1 MSLIKKSQLFVLFTL
16 GFSQLSSANV
26 IGTEYQNFNPTYS
39 GFDFTTVSSSQILRP
54 CLCNVGI
61 FFNWAKNTLTYSDTY
76 YATNT
81 DLKGVRAKDYLV
93 GADVSMGFGL
103 SKNWDFGLSLPFV
116 VTAHNEDP
124 YGVSYFNQFGLTEI
138 RPATKYRFMG
148 DDEGGMAVQLSAN
161 FNTIENNPF
170 SGKNPGATVN
180 LEIIGDTTLSSGTKL
195 GANIGYRKRN
205 SGAAITDPS
214 TGLPPPF
221 VPFKDSWI
229 ASLAVAHP
237 ITEATDLL
245 LEIIGSHSGKLNE
258 DDSARKAQQAT
269 EANLGFRNEWSKK
282 INIHGGLGTK
292 LASAQASP
300 DLRAYVGLNMSFG
313 PLCQTAATKKTEY
326 PFAVIE
332 QVPVGTS
339 PQTNL
344 SMPVTAKNIEG
355 YRWKMGSSMDIDC
368 QVEAGYSEEIPGH
381 MPIVQDIKDIPDG
394 GITLCALAK
403 NTDGVWQPLSRPT
416 VYKWIKAK
424 PQIKTG
430 QPPVAVVQNHP
441 VGMSDKT
448 ELEMPISAVN
458 PMDYQAYRWKI
469 GALSNIDCY
478 QEAGY
483 SDEIPGE
490 QPAITSVKDIPD
502 GGIRMCTVAKNNGGA
517 WQPFTRPTIVEWIKS
532 TPPVIIK
539 KDGYELF
546 RLSAEVLFDFDKDN
560 IRSLAQPELD
570 KINRYLKLK
579 PYKKVIIEGHTDAK
593 GSDSYNLDLSQR
605 RANQVKRWLI
615 EKYGVEGNKFTA
627 VGKGEA
633 FPVDTNETDEGRQ
646 RNRRVEFKIYR

>member
-1 MSLIKKSQLFVLFTL
+1 MSLIKKNIFIVILAL
-16 GFSQLSSANV
+16 GFSTSIKANV
-26 IGTEYQNFNPTYS
+26 IGTEYQNFNPSYS
-39 GFDFTTVSSSQILRP
+39 GYDFTTVSSSKILKP
-54 CLCNVGI
+54 CLCNFGLYL
-61 FFNWAKNTLTYSDTY
+61 NWAKNTLTYSDTY

-81 DLKGVRAKDYLV
+81 DLKGIRAKDYLV
-93 GADVSMGFGL
+93 GADLYAGFGL
-103 SKNWDFGLSLPFV
+103 AKNWDFGLNLPFV
-116 VTAHNEDP
+116 VTTHNEDP
-124 YGVSYFNQFGLTEI
+124 YGVSYFNEFGLTEI
-138 RPATKYRFMG
+138 RPSTKFRFMG
-148 DDEGGMAVQLSAN
+148 DETGGMAVQLSAN

-195 GANIGYRKRN
+195 GANLGYRKRN
-205 SGAAITDPS
+205 SGAPITDPS

-229 ASLAVAHP
+229 ASLAMAQP
-237 ITEATDLL
+237 LTGSTDLI
-245 LEIIGSHSGKLNE
+245 LEIVGSHSGKLNE

-282 INIHGGLGTK
+282 LNIHGGLGSK

-300 DLRAYVGLNMSFG
+300 DLRAYIGLNMNFG
-313 PLCQTAATKKTEY
+313 PFCNPSSDKKTEY
-326 PFAVIE
+326 PVAVVE
-332 QVPVGTS
+332 QVPVGSSAIT
-339 PQTNL
+339 QL
-344 SMPVTAKNIEG
+344 SMPVMAKNIEG
-355 YRWKMGSSMDIDC
+355 YRWKIGPSADIDC
-368 QVEAGYSEEIPGH
+368 QIEVGYSAEIAGK
-381 MPIVQDIKDIPDG
+381 MPIVKDIKDIPDG
-394 GITLCALAK
+394 GVTLCALAK
-403 NTDGVWQPLSRPT
+403 NNEGVWQPLSRPT

-424 PQIKTG
+424 PQIRTT
-430 QPPVAVVQNHP
+430 QPPTAVVSNHP
-441 VGMSDKT
+441 VGTSDKT
-448 ELEMPISAVN
+448 ELEMPVTAIN

-469 GALSNIDCY
+469 GAQSNIDCH
-478 QEAGY
+478 QAAGY
-483 SDEIPGE
+483 SDEIAGE
-490 QPAITSVKDIPD
+490 QPILASVKDIPD
-502 GGIRMCTVAKNNGGA
+502 GGIRMCALAKNNEGV
-517 WQPFTRPTIVEWIKS
+517 WQPLSRPTIVEWIKS

-579 PYKKVIIEGHTDAK
+579 PYKKVIIEGHTDGK
-593 GSDSYNLDLSQR
+593 GTESYNLDLSQR

-615 EKYGVEGNKFTA
+615 EKYGVDGDKFTA
-627 VGKGEA
+627 VGKGKA